1 MAKFQVSLVQEIEA
15 DTADEAVKSF
25 RESVKDEEATPQADF
40 DVEEVE
46 EEEES
51 SSED

>member
-1 MAKFQVSLVQEIEA
+1 MAKFQVSLAQVIEA
-15 DTADEAVKSF
+15 ETVDEAVKSF